1 MIPHLTH
8 TIMAP
13 GIYYAITV
21 ESRVYAVR
29 ARQDG
34 RCIMDRFFKSNPS
47 LDPDAYWEVSVI
59 DNDDIHDFLSKHGI
73 IMTSIERS

>member
-1 MIPHLTH
+1 
-8 TIMAP
+8 MAP
-13 GIYYAITV
+13 NIYYAVTV

-29 ARQDG
+29 ARYDG

-47 LDPDAYWEVSVI
+47 LDPDAYWEVAAI

-73 IMTSIERS
+73 VMTSIERS